1 MKELDFLE
9 DYIESI
15 VGNKVTII
23 SGIEESEEY
32 YKESGRLEAEREGMN
47 RKFTYTKGNNDAYIN
62 AKENFLEE
70 LEKLKEYYSY
80 E

>member
-1 MKELDFLE
+1 MAKVDKIKELIDR
-9 DYIESI
+9 
-15 VGNKVTII
+15 
-23 SGIEESEEY
+23 
-32 YKESGRLEAEREGMN
+32 YKEEIKEHYKMEGKLEAEREGMN
-47 RKFTYTKGNNDAYIN
+47 RKLTYTEGNNDAYIN

>member
-1 MKELDFLE
+1 MAKIDKIVELINKYKKELKE
-9 DYIESI
+9 H
-15 VGNKVTII
+15 
-23 SGIEESEEY
+23 
-32 YKESGRLEAEREGMN
+32 YKESERLEAEREGMN
-47 RKFTYTKGNNDAYIN
+47 RKFTYTEGNNDAYIN

>member
-1 MKELDFLE
+1 MAKIDKIVELINKYKKEL
-9 DYIESI
+9 
-15 VGNKVTII
+15 KKH
-23 SGIEESEEY
+23 

-47 RKFTYTKGNNDAYIN
+47 RKFTYTEGNNDAYIN

>member
-1 MKELDFLE
+1 
-9 DYIESI
+9 
-15 VGNKVTII
+15 
-23 SGIEESEEY
+23 
-32 YKESGRLEAEREGMN
+32 MN